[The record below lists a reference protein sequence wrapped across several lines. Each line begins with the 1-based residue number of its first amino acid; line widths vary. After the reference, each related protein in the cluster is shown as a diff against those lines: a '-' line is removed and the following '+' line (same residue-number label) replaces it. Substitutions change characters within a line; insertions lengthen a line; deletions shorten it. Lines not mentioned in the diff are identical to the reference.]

1 MGINMVL
8 EDLRVSTSFVSGA
21 AFSPNHPT
29 VSGCEACTTSRPED
43 YVVPPPGPL
52 DTLPRTAGPV
62 QPQPVIAVQVSMS
75 LNLFLLSMW
84 QSEL

>member
-1 MGINMVL
+1 MSINMVL
-8 EDLRVSTSFVSGA
+8 ENLQVSTSFVSGA
-21 AFSPNHPT
+21 AFATNHPT

-62 QPQPVIAVQVSMS
+62 QLQPVIAAQVSMS

-84 QSEL
+84 QNEL